1 MAIVKL
7 KVEIEEGVADNRN
20 ASGKKPEGSGGGE
33 MHFHKIIYCNC
44 DSGQVL
50 VNFTLEIS

>member
-7 KVEIEEGVADNRN
+7 KVEIEEGVAPV
-20 ASGKKPEGSGGGE
+20 AKKSEGGVGGVR
-33 MHFHKIIYCNC
+33 MHIHKIIYCSG

-50 VNFTLEIS
+50 VNFLL